1 MSFLTK
7 KEIAFIEALK
17 KDFEKNGE
25 KSFLEVLYSGE
36 LSLNNVI
43 RKQLNHLFNDSY
55 KKLFDNSDLLIESI
69 DSIYIGK
76 YKETFWGTG
85 SEGEVFGL
93 GREIQNIAFYLITFR
108 YGDLESRRDDVEDYF
123 KKYLDLNYDEYIQSY
138 KNFCERLGFEY
149 KESLDLMN
157 KQSECF
163 DNELPSLE

>member
-1 MSFLTK
+1 M
-7 KEIAFIEALK
+7 
-17 KDFEKNGE
+17 
-25 KSFLEVLYSGE
+25 YSGE

-93 GREIQNIAFYLITFR
+93 GREIQNIALNLITFR

-123 KKYLDLNYDEYIQSY
+123 RKYLDLNYDEYIQSY
-138 KNFCERLGFEY
+138 KDFCKDLGFEY
-149 KESLDLMN
+149 QADMGLIN
-157 KQSECF
+157 KQSEDF
-163 DNELPSLE
+163 EKELLLLK